1 MRLEFINRVKENDV
15 LGRHIF
21 SEDGQV
27 LLKSGI
33 KLTGNYI
40 KKIKKFRCFLC
51 LHS

>member
-1 MRLEFINRVKENDV
+1 MIMRLEFINRVKEMMF
-15 LGRHIF
+15 RKKYF

-40 KKIKKFRCFLC
+40 KKLRNLGVFIFI
-51 LHS
+51 